1 MPVRV
6 DAGGYAVTKG
16 LVEAAKEGA
25 VVLDKAGHQALERAK
40 EYDQKMAVA
49 ATHKIGNSGGGKMG
63 NGKRRASLSVSL
75 IDGAPVAVGIGG
87 GMMAMP
93 EGMELKVIDGVPVA
107 VPSVM
112 SEAPA
117 VGIAVDFEADDV

>member
-1 MPVRV
+1 MHT
-6 DAGGYAVTKG
+6 GGYALTKAA
-16 LVEAAKEGA
+16 VEAGKEGA
-25 VVLDKAGHQALERAK
+25 VILNQAGHQAVEKKK
-40 EYDQKMAVA
+40 EYNQKMAIA
-49 ATHKIGNSGGGKMG
+49 ATHKIGHTGGAKMG

-75 IDGAPVAVGIGG
+75 IDGVPVPMAIGG
-87 GMMAMP
+87 GMAAMP

-107 VPSVM
+107 VPTIM